1 MTMQYF
7 CKLTPDTGGLTVT
20 FRDIPEALTQGDNT
34 DDALQNAADAL
45 LTALEFYFEKRITVP
60 DPTGHKRGE
69 HPVNLPALISAKV
82 ALHNEMVRS
91 KKRRVDLAREL
102 HLVPSGVDRLLDIRH
117 ATKLSTIEQALA
129 VFGKRL
135 LLTVA

>member
-1 MTMQYF
+1 MQYF

-20 FRDIPEALTQGDNT
+20 FRDIPEALTQGNNVDEALENAS
-34 DDALQNAADAL
+34 DALM
-45 LTALEFYFEKRITVP
+45 TALEFYFESRIKVPESTNGKRN
-60 DPTGHKRGE
+60 E
-69 HPVNLPALISAKV
+69 HAVNLPVLISAKV
-82 ALHNEMVRS
+82 ALHNEMVRT
-91 KKRRVDLAREL
+91 KKRRADLAREL

-129 VFGKRL
+129 LFGKRL

>member
-1 MTMQYF
+1 M
-7 CKLTPDTGGLTVT
+7 PH
-20 FRDIPEALTQGDNT
+20 A
-34 DDALQNAADAL
+34 
-45 LTALEFYFEKRITVP
+45 
-60 DPTGHKRGE
+60 TGHKRSE